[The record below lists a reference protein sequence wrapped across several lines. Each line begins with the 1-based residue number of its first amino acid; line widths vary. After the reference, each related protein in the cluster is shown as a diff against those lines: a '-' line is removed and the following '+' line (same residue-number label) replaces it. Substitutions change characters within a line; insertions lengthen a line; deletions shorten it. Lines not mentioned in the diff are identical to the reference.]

1 MHPFAHVLVGAL
13 IGQVTHHPAAAVL
26 GGLASHA
33 VLDALPHTEGATF
46 RDRPGPN
53 RFPELVEAG
62 VEAVA
67 GLAAVAWVVR
77 TCPEAHALS
86 VAAGVLGALGPDLI
100 DQPLLMFSRV
110 PVLHIPS
117 LHWTVGRRHAVWGIL
132 TQVTLAGF
140 AGLVLWRAAGCG
152 TPGL

>member
-1 MHPFAHVLVGAL
+1 MLTGAL
-13 IGQVTHHPAAAVL
+13 IGQAAHNPAVAVL

-53 RFPELVEAG
+53 RFPELLEAG

-67 GLAAVAWVVR
+67 GLIVVAWVIR
-77 TCPEAHALS
+77 TCPGAHAFS
-86 VAAGVLGALGPDLI
+86 VAAGVLAALGPDLI

-132 TQVTLAGF
+132 TQVAVIGLAALALG
-140 AGLVLWRAAGCG
+140 RAAGCG